1 VIIAY
6 SLADAPAEPIS
17 LVITNAKGE
26 EIRTFS
32 RRKEDDPAK
41 AKELRVPANAGGNR
55 FVWDLRHAPITKIE
69 GTDPM
74 AEEPIP
80 GPFVPPGDY
89 TVTLKVGETE
99 LSQPFTVLKPATVD
113 ASESDLA
120 AQYDLALRVSR
131 QLDRTVK
138 TINRMRDLRSQL
150 DGLAK
155 RAKDHD
161 GAGEI
166 LSAAEEIR
174 GRVLELEKLLA
185 VPDLRPGWADGINA
199 GARLLEKLSGL
210 PDVVHM
216 GDYRPTDAA
225 EEAFA
230 DMTGRIEAVIADVD
244 KLVEGDLA
252 DLNTAASAASISVTM
267 V

>member
-1 VIIAY
+1 M
-6 SLADAPAEPIS
+6 
-17 LVITNAKGE
+17 
-26 EIRTFS
+26 
-32 RRKEDDPAK
+32 
-41 AKELRVPANAGGNR
+41 
-55 FVWDLRHAPITKIE
+55 WDLRHAPITKIE
-69 GTDPM
+69 GSDPM

-80 GPFVPPGDY
+80 GPFAAPGDY
-89 TVTLKVGETE
+89 TVTLKIGDRE
-99 LSQPFTVLKPATVD
+99 LSQPFTVTKPAGVD
-113 ASESDLA
+113 ASDSDLE
-120 AQYDLALRVSR
+120 AQHDLALRVSR

-138 TINRMRDLRSQL
+138 TINRMRDLRAQL

-155 RAKDHD
+155 RTKERD

-166 LSAAEEIR
+166 SAAAEEIR
-174 GRVLELEKLLA
+174 EHVLELEKLLA

-225 EEAFA
+225 EEAYR
-230 DMTGRIEAVIADVD
+230 DMTRRIEAVIADFD
-244 KLVEGDLA
+244 KLVEGELA
-252 DLNTAASAASISVTM
+252 DLNAAATAASIPVTI